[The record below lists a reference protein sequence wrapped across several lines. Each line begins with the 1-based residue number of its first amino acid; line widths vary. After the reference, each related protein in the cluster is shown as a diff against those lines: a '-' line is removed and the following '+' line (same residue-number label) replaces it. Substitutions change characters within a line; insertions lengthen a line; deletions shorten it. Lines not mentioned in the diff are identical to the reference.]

1 MIHLGGSSTS
11 IEGSRMFF
19 KSKGIYLRKHYGEG
33 FARIIKLIDRYR
45 LRAKYIKYRLLSLF
59 LPSRRIL
66 EKKTFYAAMRHA
78 SDY

>member
-1 MIHLGGSSTS
+1 
-11 IEGSRMFF
+11 MFY

-33 FARIIKLIDRYR
+33 FASIIKLIDRVR
-45 LRAKYIKYRLLSLF
+45 LREKYFKYALLAMF
-59 LPSRRIL
+59 LPSRRVL